1 MRLFSRGSEDEEGA
15 FGQEVTGTSKHS
27 DSYYFDEARPKRDF
41 SGRRRK
47 IPKRF
52 GGAAPLVPSGSLLCA
67 GQPPHRKMKV
77 PMSMTYSSSTASSDV
92 ASYGGFVDALGGIAT
107 IVLAII
113 ALAGVKPEILVAIAT
128 VVFGAA
134 LLIQGGAMLTE
145 FALIEE
151 PEAES
156 ASTGGGLSA
165 LFLVGFAGIVLAVL
179 ALLGVHAPVLTAVS
193 AIAFGAALV
202 ISSSAVWQLLT
213 SRFIAA
219 RFQARSPML
228 RVMASEVAAG
238 SSGLQAMAGLA
249 VIVLGILAVAGIFSG
264 PLTLIAFLVAG
275 AAIVLTGSTLSG
287 TMTGFMRPTGAT
299 ARVTP

>member
-1 MRLFSRGSEDEEGA
+1 
-15 FGQEVTGTSKHS
+15 
-27 DSYYFDEARPKRDF
+27 
-41 SGRRRK
+41 
-47 IPKRF
+47 
-52 GGAAPLVPSGSLLCA
+52 
-67 GQPPHRKMKV
+67 
-77 PMSMTYSSSTASSDV
+77 MSMTYSSSTASSDV

-113 ALAGVKPEILVAIAT
+113 ALAGMKPEILAAIAT

-213 SRFIAA
+213 SRSIAA

-238 SSGLQAMAGLA
+238 SSGPQAMAGLA

-275 AAIVLTGSTLSG
+275 AAIVLTGSSLSS
-287 TMTGFMRPTGAT
+287 TMTGFMRSTGAT